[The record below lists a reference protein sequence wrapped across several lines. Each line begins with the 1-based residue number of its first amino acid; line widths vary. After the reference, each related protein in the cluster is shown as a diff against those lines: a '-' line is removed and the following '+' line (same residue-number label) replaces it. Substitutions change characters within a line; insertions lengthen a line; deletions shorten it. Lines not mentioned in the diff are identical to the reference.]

1 MNERRRQEAQS
12 LLGIAQR
19 AGKVVSG
26 DAALVVS
33 LRRGEGELLILA
45 TDCAK
50 NNRERY
56 THLAQREGI
65 RLCSFSTKT
74 GLGAAIGKAQRAAVL
89 VTDRGL
95 ADAII
100 AKTKE

>member
-1 MNERRRQEAQS
+1 MNERQQQAAQS

-19 AGKVVSG
+19 AGKAISG

-56 THLAQREGI
+56 THLADREGI
-65 RLCSFSTKT
+65 RLCSFGTKT
-74 GLGAAIGKAQRAAVL
+74 SLGAAIGKAQRAAVL
-89 VTDRGL
+89 VTDKGL